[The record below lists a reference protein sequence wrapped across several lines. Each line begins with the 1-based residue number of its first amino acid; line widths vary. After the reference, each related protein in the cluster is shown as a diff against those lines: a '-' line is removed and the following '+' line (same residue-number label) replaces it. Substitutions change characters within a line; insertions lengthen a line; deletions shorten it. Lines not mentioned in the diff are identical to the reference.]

1 MSTFYSSN
9 PSNASDAPQTPA
21 VTSNPSSDTLQVSGL
36 RSLFYR
42 DGAEWQALPGWVYDL
57 LNLGA
62 HLSTMTSS
70 QSRRVLALKVPVRSF
85 AAAFLGAGIVLER
98 TLELAASERR
108 AKRFEQLW
116 ELEDGSSV
124 YIFQNST
131 RFRGIICKHEDNS
144 GERRLRVKTEET
156 KRGMGAEWIVPSQLS
171 HIVQPVKGEFHL
183 RGKQKGTK
191 VKLPDLL
198 NLLSADFDVPP
209 AWYSSV
215 ECLIAGTAT
224 LLEEEMSLE
233 LRLQGQTEG
242 VEGTLCDLL
251 LPQRCVPKG
260 DIYRSDIVPSTAEDI
275 LDDEPLLAD
284 HTTVVI
290 DGATAFLRMG
300 DLWPSSTMVVLLDP
314 HEGVFGEA
322 VQQLNRWYVTR
333 RLSDIEQGLADIP
346 SWLDAMTFLEKV
358 HDGT

>member
-1 MSTFYSSN
+1 MNSF
-9 PSNASDAPQTPA
+9 
-21 VTSNPSSDTLQVSGL
+21 SSDLTDSAQRASSATSCGNQLPKALQVSEL
-36 RSLFYR
+36 NNLFYR
-42 DGAEWQALPGWVYDL
+42 DGHDWRPLPAWTYDL

-62 HLSTMTSS
+62 YLSTMTPSR
-70 QSRRVLALKVPVRSF
+70 SRRVVALKIPVRAY

-116 ELEDGSSV
+116 QLEDGSSV

-131 RFRGIICKHEDNS
+131 RFRGIICKHENNNGD
-144 GERRLRVKTEET
+144 RRLRVKTEET

-171 HIVQPVKGEFHL
+171 HIIQPVDSDFHL

-198 NLLSADFDVPP
+198 NQLSADYDVPP

-224 LLEEEMSLE
+224 LLEEEMSLA
-233 LRLQGQTEG
+233 LQLQGQTEG

-260 DIYRSDIVPSTAEDI
+260 DVYRCEIVPSTAEDI
-275 LDDEPLLAD
+275 TDEEPLLAD
-284 HTTVVI
+284 HTMVVI

-300 DLWPSSTMVVLLDP
+300 EMWPSSTMVVLLDP
-314 HEGVFGEA
+314 HESVFGEA
-322 VQQLNRWYVTR
+322 VQQLNRWYVIR
-333 RLSDIEQGLADIP
+333 RLSDIEHELPDLP
-346 SWLDAMTFLEKV
+346 SWLDAMTFLERV